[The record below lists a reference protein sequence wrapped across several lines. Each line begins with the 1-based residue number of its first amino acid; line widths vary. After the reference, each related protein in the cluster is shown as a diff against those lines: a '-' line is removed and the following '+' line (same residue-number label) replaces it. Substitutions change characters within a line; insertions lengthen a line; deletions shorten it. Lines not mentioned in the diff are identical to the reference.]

1 MTGPVSARLRELCE
15 ETITQLDAGP
25 ERSAVESV
33 YDRLGQPLRLAVAGP
48 VSSGKS
54 TLVNALLGQRVAPV
68 GAGETTRVVTW
79 YRYGVEDR
87 ATVHLRDGR
96 QLPLAIEGGRLARD
110 LPRRPDEI
118 DRVVV
123 DLSNHRLANLQ
134 VVDTPGLNTTS
145 DDLETA
151 SLRLLGVPAGP
162 ETEATSR
169 AVGQVDALVFLL
181 PHARA
186 RDVEVLEAAARLLGG
201 TALSGINTV
210 GVLSRID
217 RLAGEDEDP
226 WPGAHRIA
234 DRLAGQLRSS
244 VATVT
249 PVIGLLAETAACGS
263 FTESEAGAIRK
274 LAAVDAATRADVL
287 ADATEFLT
295 SPKVP
300 LDEPTRRRLFDRLAL
315 FGLKVAC
322 DAAESGTDTASGLV
336 AVLRETS
343 GFAALMATIERR
355 LLARAGLL
363 TAHVALAELRRLSY
377 GGATGPNARA
387 LGALRDPLERVELDS
402 ELHRLRLLDCLSQV
416 YRGDLRLP
424 QELADALQR
433 FALGTTP
440 EERLGLE
447 AGANGVID
455 RAMTV
460 SSQWVSASNDA
471 RRSPAE
477 RSAARA
483 VRTALELLVSEL
495 EDARGAS

>member
-1 MTGPVSARLRELCE
+1 M
-15 ETITQLDAGP
+15 
-25 ERSAVESV
+25 
-33 YDRLGQPLRLAVAGP
+33 
-48 VSSGKS
+48 K
-54 TLVNALLGQRVAPV
+54 
-68 GAGETTRVVTW
+68 TR
-79 YRYGVEDR
+79 
-87 ATVHLRDGR
+87 
-96 QLPLAIEGGRLARD
+96 
-110 LPRRPDEI
+110 
-118 DRVVV
+118 
-123 DLSNHRLANLQ
+123 
-134 VVDTPGLNTTS
+134 TPGPARIGPPI
-145 DDLETA
+145 DWPA
-151 SLRLLGVPAGP
+151 S
-162 ETEATSR
+162 S
-169 AVGQVDALVFLL
+169 
-181 PHARA
+181 
-186 RDVEVLEAAARLLGG
+186 
-201 TALSGINTV
+201 
-210 GVLSRID
+210 
-217 RLAGEDEDP
+217 
-226 WPGAHRIA
+226 
-234 DRLAGQLRSS
+234 RSS

-336 AVLRETS
+336 AVLQETS

-447 AGANGVID
+447 AGADRRHRPGHDGVLP
-455 RAMTV
+455 V
-460 SSQWVSASNDA
+460 GLCEQ
-471 RRSPAE
+471 RRPTE
-477 RSAARA
+477 PGRA
-483 VRTALELLVSEL
+483 VRCTCRSHR
-495 EDARGAS
+495 ARAARQ